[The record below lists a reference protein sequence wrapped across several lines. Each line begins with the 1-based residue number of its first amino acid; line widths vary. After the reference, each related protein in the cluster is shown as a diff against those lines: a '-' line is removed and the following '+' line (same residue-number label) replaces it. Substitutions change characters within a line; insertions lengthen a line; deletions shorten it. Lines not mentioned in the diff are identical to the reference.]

1 MPTWAEINLD
11 NLRFNLNNIKN
22 LLEEDIKICGVIKAD
37 AYGHGAVE
45 VAKLL
50 EKEKVDYLAVARTAE
65 GIELRQNGITL
76 PILNLGYTPDEAFED
91 SIKNK
96 ITMTVYSLETAQK
109 INEIA
114 KSLGEKACVHV
125 KIDSGMTRIGFQPNE
140 ESVQEIIELNKLEYI
155 DLEGMFTHFATA
167 DEVSKEYTYKQANNY
182 KFMSDKLDEAGV
194 KIAIKHVS
202 NSAAI
207 MDCPDLRLNMVRAGI
222 ILYGHYPSDDVFKDR
237 LELRPAM
244 KLKSKIGHIKQVEP
258 GVGISYGLKYT
269 TTGKETIATVPIGY
283 ADGFTR
289 IQKNPKVLIK
299 GEVFDVVGR
308 ICMDQIMVRIDK
320 DIDIKVGDE
329 VILFGEGE
337 VTAERIA
344 KDLGTINYEVLCMI
358 SRRVDRVYM
367 ENNELVQINSY
378 LLKKNHDIII
388 WEAILCTIRVKKK

>member
-1 MPTWAEINLD
+1 MQKITVPTWAEINLD

-308 ICMDQIMVRIDK
+308 ICMDQIMVRIGK

-378 LLKKNHDIII
+378 LLK
-388 WEAILCTIRVKKK
+388 

>member
-1 MPTWAEINLD
+1 MQKITVPTWAEINLD

-37 AYGHGAVE
+37 AYGHGALE

-76 PILNLGYTPDEAFED
+76 PILNLGYTPEEAFED

-378 LLKKNHDIII
+378 LLK
-388 WEAILCTIRVKKK
+388 

>member
-1 MPTWAEINLD
+1 AEINLD

-76 PILNLGYTPDEAFED
+76 PILNLGYTPEEAFED

-344 KDLGTINYEVLCMI
+344 KDL
-358 SRRVDRVYM
+358 
-367 ENNELVQINSY
+367 
-378 LLKKNHDIII
+378 
-388 WEAILCTIRVKKK
+388 

>member
-1 MPTWAEINLD
+1 MQKITVPTWAEINLD

-358 SRRVDRVYM
+358 SRRVDRVYI

-378 LLKKNHDIII
+378 LLK
-388 WEAILCTIRVKKK
+388 

>member
-1 MPTWAEINLD
+1 MQKITVPTWAEINLD

-299 GEVFDVVGR
+299 GEVFNVVGR

-378 LLKKNHDIII
+378 LLK
-388 WEAILCTIRVKKK
+388 

>member
-1 MPTWAEINLD
+1 MQKITVPTWAEINLD

-125 KIDSGMTRIGFQPNE
+125 KIDSGMTRIGLQPNE

-378 LLKKNHDIII
+378 LLK
-388 WEAILCTIRVKKK
+388 

>member
-1 MPTWAEINLD
+1 MQKITVPTWAEINLD

-76 PILNLGYTPDEAFED
+76 PILNLGYTPDGAFED

-378 LLKKNHDIII
+378 LLK
-388 WEAILCTIRVKKK
+388 

>member
-1 MPTWAEINLD
+1 MQKITVPTWAEINLD

-140 ESVQEIIELNKLEYI
+140 ESVQEIIELNKLGYI

-378 LLKKNHDIII
+378 LLK
-388 WEAILCTIRVKKK
+388 

>member
-1 MPTWAEINLD
+1 MQKITVPTWAEINLD

-182 KFMSDKLDEAGV
+182 KFMSEKLDEAGV

-378 LLKKNHDIII
+378 LLK
-388 WEAILCTIRVKKK
+388 

>member
-1 MPTWAEINLD
+1 MQKITVPTWAEINLD

-289 IQKNPKVLIK
+289 IQKNPKVIIK

-378 LLKKNHDIII
+378 LLK
-388 WEAILCTIRVKKK
+388 

>member
-1 MPTWAEINLD
+1 MQKITVPTWAEINLD

-45 VAKLL
+45 VAKFL

-378 LLKKNHDIII
+378 LLK
-388 WEAILCTIRVKKK
+388 

>member
-1 MPTWAEINLD
+1 MQKITVPTWAEINLD

-237 LELRPAM
+237 LELRPAL

-258 GVGISYGLKYT
+258 GVGVSYGLKYT

-378 LLKKNHDIII
+378 LLK
-388 WEAILCTIRVKKK
+388 

>member
-1 MPTWAEINLD
+1 MQKITVPTWAEINLD

-22 LLEEDIKICGVIKAD
+22 LLEEDIKVCGVIKAD

-109 INEIA
+109 INEVA
-114 KSLGEKACVHV
+114 KSLGEKACVHI

-140 ESVQEIIELNKLEYI
+140 ESVQEIIKLNKLEYI
-155 DLEGMFTHFATA
+155 NLEGMFTHFATA

-222 ILYGHYPSDDVFKDR
+222 ILYGHYPSEDVFKER

-244 KLKSKIGHIKQVEP
+244 KLKSKIGHIKQVEL

-344 KDLGTINYEVLCMI
+344 QDLGTINYEVLCMI

-378 LLKKNHDIII
+378 LLK
-388 WEAILCTIRVKKK
+388 

>member
-1 MPTWAEINLD
+1 MQKITVPTWAEINLD

-76 PILNLGYTPDEAFED
+76 PILNLGYTPEEAFED

-269 TTGKETIATVPIGY
+269 TTDKETIATVPIGY

-378 LLKKNHDIII
+378 LLK
-388 WEAILCTIRVKKK
+388 

>member
-1 MPTWAEINLD
+1 MRKITVPTWAEINLD

-182 KFMSDKLDEAGV
+182 KFISDKLDEAGV

-378 LLKKNHDIII
+378 LLK
-388 WEAILCTIRVKKK
+388 